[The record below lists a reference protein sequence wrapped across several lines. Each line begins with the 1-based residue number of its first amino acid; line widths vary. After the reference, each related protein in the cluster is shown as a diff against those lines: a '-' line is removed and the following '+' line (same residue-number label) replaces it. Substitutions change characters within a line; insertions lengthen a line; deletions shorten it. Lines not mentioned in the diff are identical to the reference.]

1 MLEGQDPFRTC
12 GSQKFNGSHRKR
24 CQELIGI
31 PRRFM
36 NAEDGFVFPT
46 ENLLLNPRG
55 ADWSL
60 SLWLFLTQDST
71 GKYRTIITRGHKVI
85 TIY

>member
-1 MLEGQDPFRTC
+1 MPEGQDPFRSSGTQTF
-12 GSQKFNGSHRKR
+12 SASHRKR

-36 NAEDGFVFPT
+36 NAEDGFVFPA
-46 ENLLLNPRG
+46 ENLLPTPRG

-60 SLWLFLTQDST
+60 SFWLFLTQDST

-85 TIY
+85 P